1 MNGAGIRKGLF
12 DWFMLVVFC
21 VSFRSEEVEGSQVSE
36 MLHTPERSLLQSG
49 RKVMSL
55 SVRVDI
61 QSSVY
66 WGISGGM
73 AGKTGKKS
81 VIRFSAQQPIG
92 SGSGW

>member
-21 VSFRSEEVEGSQVSE
+21 VSLRSEKVEDSQVSE
-36 MLHTPERSLLQSG
+36 TLHAPERSLLQSG

-55 SVRVDI
+55 SVRLDA

-73 AGKTGKKS
+73 TGKTGKKS
-81 VIRFSAQQPIG
+81 VIRFSAQKSIG